1 VRRTAK
7 NNRAMAEI
15 AMLAPWVV
23 ALRLA
28 RFADTRPRSRK
39 RNLEEAARMT
49 SEKSAALAESAWAAG
64 TAMMRAQWRLFE
76 TFSAIGTDVVAAAA
90 HPVGR
95 RVKRNARRLRR

>member
-1 VRRTAK
+1 MRRTAK
-7 NNRAMAEI
+7 NNHAIAEI

-95 RVKRNARRLRR
+95 RVKRNVRRLRR